1 MTQRLPVPPAPDPL
15 EAYCRQF
22 DPLFRQRNQRDCF
35 RRYLEGL
42 LLPTERNKTLTALAN
57 TEPVVGAQHPHAQSL
72 QWFLSESTWDAE
84 TINERRIAVL
94 REDPVTAPTEDGVL
108 VIDEHGDRKW
118 GSKTAHIGKQYLAN
132 LGKIDTGVVSV
143 TSLWADEHVYYP
155 LHVAPYTPAHH
166 FPQGKADPAFRT
178 KLTMAVELVRRAVD
192 AGIPFRAVVADCFY
206 GEDRGVQ
213 QGIRELGV
221 GYVLALK
228 PSHAWWHPID
238 TIGSLQDA
246 AEAAGWKDSTVPG
259 AWRQIE
265 RGFRDGHTE
274 TWWALEL
281 DVGPYGPERALRA
294 IVATTDP
301 ATLPTHSTWYLSTT
315 LPAPG
320 SARAAEEA
328 APPAADLTEIL
339 RLYGLRNW
347 VEQSYKQTKGALGWS
362 EYQVRSAEA
371 IRRHW
376 ALVCCAFSFCWSH
389 LGYPAEEGNQPQE
402 IESVAVPAMG
412 GGKNQGHAG
421 RFPATALMASR
432 AACGPGVAGTLD
444 AALALLAR
452 VVEQGPTTTTQ
463 TAA

>member
-1 MTQRLPVPPAPDPL
+1 
-15 EAYCRQF
+15 
-22 DPLFRQRNQRDCF
+22 
-35 RRYLEGL
+35 
-42 LLPTERNKTLTALAN
+42 
-57 TEPVVGAQHPHAQSL
+57 L

-274 TWWALEL
+274 TWCHRRQMGYERSWLRGRRNDRLVPRSYCHLCDREPLGRFARFPQDHVCVSTNR
-281 DVGPYGPERALRA
+281 DVECDSTDILSARRQVFGFLHLRHAVTAEEARCLAIRGPVRTEQSKVSSARRKVDGTDRMIRLVDPKDQILSARVAVIRPGEA
-294 IVATTDP
+294 IAHAYLHASTR
-301 ATLPTHSTWYLSTT
+301 LPLIHAPSTT
-315 LPAPG
+315 LN
-320 SARAAEEA
+320 
-328 APPAADLTEIL
+328 ADEPTDG
-339 RLYGLRNW
+339 RYM
-347 VEQSYKQTKGALGWS
+347 S
-362 EYQVRSAEA
+362 
-371 IRRHW
+371 RR
-376 ALVCCAFSFCWSH
+376 
-389 LGYPAEEGNQPQE
+389 
-402 IESVAVPAMG
+402 
-412 GGKNQGHAG
+412 
-421 RFPATALMASR
+421 
-432 AACGPGVAGTLD
+432 
-444 AALALLAR
+444 
-452 VVEQGPTTTTQ
+452 
-463 TAA
+463 